1 MGDPQN
7 GWFNKL
13 YKCFL
18 RENPKRTWMIKQG
31 TPIKMGNL
39 HVQMEDS
46 SSAIW
51 PTTPEVFSAQRI
63 IATAT
68 GPCCEMYLIPVGREK
83 AGNHELQT
91 LGQIAHGIIWNNME
105 QHGIIPVEENWIQL
119 TCFDNHAE
127 DLSVLVRMPRRL
139 QSAYCSLFWDKRFRE
154 RTAER
159 GPTQCQSRPRILM
172 MAVRRRRGWATK
184 KT

>member
-1 MGDPQN
+1 
-7 GWFNKL
+7 
-13 YKCFL
+13 
-18 RENPKRTWMIKQG
+18 
-31 TPIKMGNL
+31 MGNL

-68 GPCCEMYLIPVGREK
+68 GPCCEMYLIPVGRET

-127 DLSVLVRMPRRL
+127 DLSVLVRMPRGYNPLTAAFFGTNVSEKERL
-139 QSAYCSLFWDKRFRE
+139 NEGPRNVNLALAFWWWRWGG
-154 RTAER
+154 A
-159 GPTQCQSRPRILM
+159 GVGLQ
-172 MAVRRRRGWATK
+172 RRHK
-184 KT
+184 KTRYITHV